1 MEKKRFLAGSV
12 SIALAVTMFSTTAFA
27 ASVKFTDVP
36 DSHWAASSITEMAD
50 KGIMSGIGNNLFA
63 PSNTL
68 TGAEFVTM
76 IVRHFYE
83 DKLGTE
89 GEKWYSEFMDAAKSA
104 NILTGTSITAEDV
117 INRYDMSQLM
127 YNVLKAEGITTSS
140 LSDTS
145 KVADWS
151 AVPSTYRDAVS
162 VCYNMGMLSGIDSKG
177 TFNGNGV
184 MDRAQ
189 AAVVM
194 DRLLEVCSGGTPSTP
209 SGVQEGR
216 RNTITGE
223 DVVFSDSKDF
233 YKDGIFH
240 FPFIESKA
248 DWTGGRCESYFTVN
262 VTGYDYLVLQDVKGQ
277 VSVYNGDTKLAS
289 TGFDNVSCDVKGL
302 TEVVVRVSAY
312 RVDGGATCSIILGNY
327 AVVEHH
333 IPAGAME
340 LTNDNILHLIGEG
353 SKYENGVFYLKN
365 SGFEGSGGCIQWV
378 NNGYSTL
385 TFTVTVHDKD
395 HYVAVSDYGNVVVD
409 GRLGE
414 VLEAGASKTY
424 SVNIAGL
431 KNMGIA
437 VRSGRFCNAEVTN
450 IYLS

>member
-1 MEKKRFLAGSV
+1 MKTRRLAAGAM

-63 PSNTL
+63 PSQQLSN
-68 TGAEFVTM
+68 AEFITM
-76 IVRHFYE
+76 LVRQFYS

-89 GEKWYSEFMDAAKSA
+89 GSTWYAPFMAAAKSA
-104 NILTGTSITAEDV
+104 NILTGTNVGSNENLATST

-162 VCYNMGMLSGIDSKG
+162 VCYNMGMLTGVDNKG
-177 TFNGNGV
+177 TFNGTGN

-194 DRLLEVCSGGTPSTP
+194 SRLIEVCPGGMPSTP
-209 SGVQEGR
+209 E
-216 RNTITGE
+216 
-223 DVVFSDSKDF
+223 K
-233 YKDGIFH
+233 
-240 FPFIESKA
+240 
-248 DWTGGRCESYFTVN
+248 
-262 VTGYDYLVLQDVKGQ
+262 
-277 VSVYNGDTKLAS
+277 
-289 TGFDNVSCDVKGL
+289 
-302 TEVVVRVSAY
+302 
-312 RVDGGATCSIILGNY
+312 
-327 AVVEHH
+327 
-333 IPAGAME
+333 PAGSLT

-353 SKYENGVFYLKN
+353 SKYENGVFYLYN
-365 SGFEGSGGCIQWV
+365 SGFEGTGGYITF
-378 NNGYSTL
+378 NNPGYSTL
-385 TFTVTVHDKD
+385 TFTVTVHEKEHSVDAGGID
-395 HYVAVSDYGNVVVD
+395 GIDNIAAVYGSQD
-409 GRLGE
+409 PE
-414 VLEAGASKTY
+414 TTKTY
-424 SVNIAGL
+424 TADISGCKRIQV
-431 KNMGIA
+431 A
-437 VRSGRFCNAEVTN
+437 VRSGYFCNAEISN

>member
-1 MEKKRFLAGSV
+1 MEKKRFLAGSM

-36 DSHWAASSITEMAD
+36 DSHWASSSITEMAD

-104 NILTGTSITAEDV
+104 NILTGTNVTAEGT
-117 INRYDMSQLM
+117 INRYDMAQLM

-162 VCYNMGMLSGIDSKG
+162 VCYNMGMLTGVDNKG
-177 TFNGNGV
+177 TFNGTGV

-209 SGVQEGR
+209 S
-216 RNTITGE
+216 
-223 DVVFSDSKDF
+223 
-233 YKDGIFH
+233 
-240 FPFIESKA
+240 
-248 DWTGGRCESYFTVN
+248 
-262 VTGYDYLVLQDVKGQ
+262 
-277 VSVYNGDTKLAS
+277 
-289 TGFDNVSCDVKGL
+289 
-302 TEVVVRVSAY
+302 TEK
-312 RVDGGATCSIILGNY
+312 
-327 AVVEHH
+327 
-333 IPAGAME
+333 PAGSLT
-340 LTNDNILHLIGEG
+340 LTNDNILHLIGDG
-353 SKYENGVFYLKN
+353 SKYENGVFHLYN
-365 SGFEGSGGCIQWV
+365 SGFEGSGGYIQFI

-385 TFTVTVHDKD
+385 TFTVTVFEED
-395 HYVAVSDYGNVVVD
+395 HYVAVGDYGNVEVD
-409 GRLGE
+409 LRLGE
-414 VLEAGASKTY
+414 VLEAGTSKTY
-424 SVNIAGL
+424 SVDITGL
-431 KNMGIA
+431 KNMGIG
-437 VRSGRFCNAEVTN
+437 VYSGRFCNAEVSN

>member
-12 SIALAVTMFSTTAFA
+12 SAALAVTMFSTTAFA

-36 DSHWAASSITEMAD
+36 DSHWASSSITEMAD

-104 NILTGTSITAEDV
+104 NILTGTNVTAEGT
-117 INRYDMSQLM
+117 INRYDMAQLM
-127 YNVLKAEGITTSS
+127 YNVLKAENISTTP
-140 LSDTS
+140 LPDTS

-151 AVPSTYRDAVS
+151 SVPSTYRDAVS
-162 VCYNMGMLSGIDSKG
+162 VCYNMGMLTGVDNKG
-177 TFNGNGV
+177 TFNGTGN

-209 SGVQEGR
+209 E
-216 RNTITGE
+216 
-223 DVVFSDSKDF
+223 K
-233 YKDGIFH
+233 
-240 FPFIESKA
+240 
-248 DWTGGRCESYFTVN
+248 
-262 VTGYDYLVLQDVKGQ
+262 
-277 VSVYNGDTKLAS
+277 
-289 TGFDNVSCDVKGL
+289 
-302 TEVVVRVSAY
+302 
-312 RVDGGATCSIILGNY
+312 
-327 AVVEHH
+327 
-333 IPAGAME
+333 PAGS
-340 LTNDNILHLIGEG
+340 LTLTKDNILHLIGDG
-353 SKYENGVFYLKN
+353 SKYEDGIFHLYN
-365 SGFEGSGGCIQWV
+365 SGFEGSGGYIQFI

-385 TFTVTVHDKD
+385 TFTVTVFEED
-395 HYVAVSDYGNVVVD
+395 HYVAVGDYGNVEVD
-409 GRLGE
+409 LRLGE
-414 VLEAGASKTY
+414 VLEAGTSKTY
-424 SVNIAGL
+424 SVDITGL
-431 KNMGIA
+431 KNMGIG
-437 VRSGRFCNAEVTN
+437 VYSGNFCNAEVTN

>member
-1 MEKKRFLAGSV
+1 MEKKRFLAGSM

-36 DSHWAASSITEMAD
+36 SSHWASSSIYKMAD

-63 PSNTL
+63 PSQQLSN
-68 TGAEFVTM
+68 AEFITM
-76 IVRHFYE
+76 LVRQFYS
-83 DKLGTE
+83 DKLGAE
-89 GEKWYSEFMDAAKSA
+89 GSTWYAPFMAAAKSA
-104 NILTGTSITAEDV
+104 NILAGTNVTATST
-117 INRYDMSQLM
+117 INRYDMAQLM

-162 VCYNMGMLSGIDSKG
+162 VCYNMGMLTGVDNTG
-177 TFNGNGV
+177 TFNGTGN

-209 SGVQEGR
+209 
-216 RNTITGE
+216 
-223 DVVFSDSKDF
+223 
-233 YKDGIFH
+233 
-240 FPFIESKA
+240 
-248 DWTGGRCESYFTVN
+248 TVPE
-262 VTGYDYLVLQDVKGQ
+262 K
-277 VSVYNGDTKLAS
+277 
-289 TGFDNVSCDVKGL
+289 
-302 TEVVVRVSAY
+302 
-312 RVDGGATCSIILGNY
+312 
-327 AVVEHH
+327 
-333 IPAGAME
+333 PAGSLT

-353 SKYENGVFYLKN
+353 SKYENGVFYLNN

-385 TFTVTVHDKD
+385 TFTVTVFEED
-395 HYVAVSDYGNVVVD
+395 HYVAVGDYGNVEVD
-409 GRLGE
+409 RRLGE
-414 VLEAGASKTY
+414 VLGAGTSKTY
-424 SVNIAGL
+424 SVDIAGL
-431 KNMGIA
+431 KNMGVA
-437 VRSGRFCNAEVTN
+437 VRSGRFCNAEISN

>member
-1 MEKKRFLAGSV
+1 MEKKRFLAGAM

-36 DSHWAASSITEMAD
+36 DSHWASSSITEMAD

-83 DKLGTE
+83 DKLGAG
-89 GEKWYSEFMDAAKSA
+89 GEKWYSEFMAVAEKEG
-104 NILTGTSITAEDV
+104 ILAGTSITAEDV
-117 INRYDMSQLM
+117 INRYDMAQLM

-177 TFNGNGV
+177 TFNGTGV

-209 SGVQEGR
+209 E
-216 RNTITGE
+216 
-223 DVVFSDSKDF
+223 K
-233 YKDGIFH
+233 
-240 FPFIESKA
+240 
-248 DWTGGRCESYFTVN
+248 
-262 VTGYDYLVLQDVKGQ
+262 
-277 VSVYNGDTKLAS
+277 
-289 TGFDNVSCDVKGL
+289 
-302 TEVVVRVSAY
+302 
-312 RVDGGATCSIILGNY
+312 
-327 AVVEHH
+327 
-333 IPAGAME
+333 PAGSLT
-340 LTNDNILHLIGEG
+340 LTNDNILYIKGDG
-353 SKYENGVFYLKN
+353 SKYENGVFHLYN
-365 SGFEGSGGCIQWV
+365 SGFEGTGGWIYFD
-378 NNGYSTL
+378 NTGYSTL
-385 TFTVTVHDKD
+385 TLTVSVHDVEHRVTVNSADSMISND
-395 HYVAVSDYGNVVVD
+395 Q
-409 GRLGE
+409 RLN
-414 VLEAGASKTY
+414 AIQDPDTTKTY
-424 SVNIAGL
+424 SVDIS
-431 KNMGIA
+431 GIKR
-437 VRSGRFCNAEVTN
+437 VTIGVSYGRTCDAEVSN

>member
-1 MEKKRFLAGSV
+1 MKTRRLAAGAM

-36 DSHWAASSITEMAD
+36 DSHWASSSITEMAD

-104 NILTGTSITAEDV
+104 NILTGTNVTAEGT
-117 INRYDMSQLM
+117 INRYDMAQLM

-162 VCYNMGMLSGIDSKG
+162 VCYNMGMLTGVDNKG
-177 TFNGNGV
+177 TFNGTGV

-209 SGVQEGR
+209 SKPSG
-216 RNTITGE
+216 
-223 DVVFSDSKDF
+223 S
-233 YKDGIFH
+233 
-240 FPFIESKA
+240 
-248 DWTGGRCESYFTVN
+248 
-262 VTGYDYLVLQDVKGQ
+262 
-277 VSVYNGDTKLAS
+277 
-289 TGFDNVSCDVKGL
+289 L
-302 TEVVVRVSAY
+302 T
-312 RVDGGATCSIILGNY
+312 
-327 AVVEHH
+327 
-333 IPAGAME
+333 
-340 LTNDNILHLIGEG
+340 LTNDNILYIKGDA
-353 SKYENGVFYLKN
+353 SKYEDGVFHLYN
-365 SGFEGSGGCIQWV
+365 SGFEGTGGYITF
-378 NNGYSTL
+378 NNPGYSTL
-385 TFTVTVHDKD
+385 TFTVTVHEKEHDI
-395 HYVAVSDYGNVVVD
+395 VAMGADGIVAD
-409 GRLGE
+409 GRLVTSQDPE
-414 VLEAGASKTY
+414 TAKTY
-424 SVNIAGL
+424 TADIAGC
-431 KNMGIA
+431 KRIQIA
-437 VRSGRFCNAEVTN
+437 VSSGRFCNAEVTN